1 MNDKSVPASSL
12 KLRIACVQHGS
23 YREAIQIVDQGLP
36 EPYFGLTS
44 SVLTL
49 RRSLGQFEHLVVSLN
64 AAKGRFSEGTLADI
78 GIPRPEFPVALPGS
92 RTLAAWRWSS
102 RVLAEV
108 QSFGPNALLIR
119 TAHYWTCSRLLSWAI
134 RRNIPTLVL
143 FANTL
148 PNSASLGVWE
158 RALQRRLVKQLNHSV
173 VCLVGNHRSV
183 AAASCV
189 AAGVAAGKVVSYD
202 WPGAADPSAHDPKQ
216 PPDINRRIRVVYAG
230 VISADK
236 GIHDFSAAMKRLQ
249 GLCTSLEVEVFG
261 SGPDDAALIAWLRD
275 KPWFTFH
282 GRRSNDEVFRA
293 MLSAHVV
300 VVPTRHRFTEGMP
313 FTLTEALAS
322 RTPVVAS
329 DHPVFTSAFTDGE
342 GVTFFKA
349 GDPQQLAD
357 AVQRITTSPEL
368 YESLSRGT
376 EAAYRKVTSATTFE
390 ALIEGWLEHLAAIRD
405 NVAGNDPR

>member
-1 MNDKSVPASSL
+1 M
-12 KLRIACVQHGS
+12 
-23 YREAIQIVDQGLP
+23 
-36 EPYFGLTS
+36 TS
-44 SVLTL
+44 SVLTF
-49 RRSLGQFEHLVVSLN
+49 RRLLGPFEHLVVSLN
-64 AAKGRFSEGTLADI
+64 GATGRMVEGTCTDV
-78 GIPRPEFPVALPGS
+78 GIPSPKPRLALPGIG
-92 RTLAAWRWSS
+92 TLTAWRWSS

-108 QSFGPNALLIR
+108 DSFRPDALLIR
-119 TAHYWTCSRLLSWAI
+119 TAHYWTCSRLLSRAI
-134 RRNIPTLVL
+134 RQNIPTLVL

-148 PNSASLGVWE
+148 PDRASLGV
-158 RALQRRLVKQLNHSV
+158 LQRFLRHRLVGQLNHPV
-173 VCLVGNHRSV
+173 VHWVGNHRSV

-202 WPGAADPSAHDPKQ
+202 WPGAADPSAYDPKQ
-216 PPDINRRIRVVYAG
+216 PPDTSSRIRIVYAG

-236 GIHDFSAAMKRLQ
+236 GIHDFAAAMERLQ
-249 GLCTSLEVEVFG
+249 VCGASLDVQVFG
-261 SGPDDAALIAWLRD
+261 SGPDDAALSSWLRD
-275 KPWFTFH
+275 KPWFSFR
-282 GRRSNDEVFRA
+282 GRRSNEEVFRS
-293 MLSAHVV
+293 MLAAHVV

-368 YESLSRGT
+368 YKSLSRGT
-376 EAAYRKVTSATTFE
+376 EAAYRKVTSATTFD